1 MAQRWTFEEDY
12 FICKFSFRYPYDAIS
27 ERDINSLLLA
37 MKEHGFTSRSVNA
50 VMSRFNAY
58 KQIFDY
64 YDFSLATNQVQ
75 QIAEAYLNRLEN
87 PLNIQEENFDLE
99 QSETQKVCD
108 DFLEKTFLFD
118 PHSAYTQYLPDIAPA
133 APTFKDLL
141 LAHMRN
147 KGLTETD
154 VYKGAFV
161 SRDKFSHI
169 INGRKGKNIK
179 SNNSDKANVSQR
191 TAMQLCI
198 GLKLSY
204 EEAVYFMSCA
214 GYAFSPREDVD
225 RVVVACLKH
234 HICNIV
240 EVNIELEEC
249 GYELFK
255 EPNWRTEKK
264 IKSK

>member
-12 FICKFSFRYPYDAIS
+12 FICKFVFRHPYDTLS
-27 ERDINSLLLA
+27 EQDINCLLLA
-37 MKEHGFTSRSVNA
+37 MKEHGFSSRSVA
-50 VMSRFNAY
+50 AIIKRFKAY
-58 KQIFDY
+58 KQIFDNY
-64 YDFSLATNQVQ
+64 NFSLATNQVQ

-87 PLNIQEENFDLE
+87 PLNIQEDFDLT
-99 QSETQKVCD
+99 QSKIQEICD
-108 DFLEKTFLFD
+108 DNMQVESLFES
-118 PHSAYTQYLPDIAPA
+118 PSLFSSYLTDIAP
-133 APTFKDLL
+133 PSPSFKELL
-141 LAHMRN
+141 LTYMRK

-154 VYKGAFV
+154 VYKGSFV

-179 SNNSDKANVSQR
+179 PDKSDKAHVSQR

-198 GLKLSY
+198 GLKLTY

-214 GYAFSPREDVD
+214 GHAFSPHEDVD

-240 EVNIELEEC
+240 EVNIELYEC

-264 IKSK
+264 NKAN

>member
-12 FICKFSFRYPYDAIS
+12 FICKFSFQYAYDNIS
-27 ERDINSLLLA
+27 ERDINNIVLE
-37 MKEHGFTSRSVNA
+37 MKERGFTSRSVSA
-50 VMSRFNAY
+50 IVKRFKAY
-58 KQIFDY
+58 RHIFNY
-64 YDFSLATNQVQ
+64 YDFYLATNQIK

-87 PLNIQEENFDLE
+87 PLQIE
-99 QSETQKVCD
+99 KVEIEKNQCEVLCD
-108 DFLEKTFLFD
+108 DGDLIYESGLFEA
-118 PHSAYTQYLPDIAPA
+118 HSAPTCYLPDIAPA
-133 APTFKDLL
+133 APSFKELL
-141 LAHMRN
+141 LAHMRK
-147 KGLTETD
+147 KGLTETE
-154 VYKGAFV
+154 VYKGSYV

-179 SNNSDKANVSQR
+179 ANSGNAAHVSQR

-214 GYAFSPREDVD
+214 GFAFSPREDVD

-240 EVNIELEEC
+240 EVNIELDEC

-255 EPNWRTEKK
+255 EPNWRNEKE
-264 IKSK
+264 SKAK